1 MQNLLLAS
9 LEIMTKQLAPFR
21 TAAVTVTGSV
31 HEDDVPRVGSH
42 TEERQSFGAALEKML
57 LSATPCGER
66 RNPYRLLAG
75 SDQPP
80 PLHYC
85 IEQRRLANIGSP
97 CPCQEL
103 ACLNERRI
111 AFGFFLARR
120 TCYNNLFK
128 RCASSEN
135 HTEESSLPQ
144 EASSSA
150 EWMIHN
156 PLRQR
161 I

>member
-1 MQNLLLAS
+1 M
-9 LEIMTKQLAPFR
+9 IKQSAPFG
-21 TAAVTVTGSV
+21 TAAVTVAGSV

-42 TEERQSFGAALEKML
+42 TEECQSFRAALEKNAVI
-57 LSATPCGER
+57 SDRVSPHDDGGER

-75 SDQPP
+75 SDQSP

-111 AFGFFLARR
+111 GFDDELFFSTA
-120 TCYNNLFK
+120 NLLQQPFQTV
-128 RCASSEN
+128 RIEQ
-135 HTEESSLPQ
+135 ES
-144 EASSSA
+144 
-150 EWMIHN
+150 H
-156 PLRQR
+156 
-161 I
+161 